1 MESNVQLN
9 HNFEDNIVNSQND
22 EVNNFENFEP
32 PISKLNI
39 VKIEDTEDRY

>member
-22 EVNNFENFEP
+22 EVNNFEP